1 MFLIHSSKSHSN
13 FSIVAINP
21 LFLVFILNFM
31 KKILVSLTLLIFILL
46 PGKLSAQIKAGT
58 HFTESEVLLKTST
71 GDISGTLT
79 VPVNLKKSPVV
90 LIIAGSGPTD
100 RDCNSPLGINTN
112 AYKMLAGS
120 FAENGIS
127 TLRFDKRAIGKSRA
141 AATSESELRFETY
154 INDAVEWINL
164 LKKDKRFLKIIVMG
178 HSEGSLIGIVA
189 AEKTGI
195 SKLISLAG
203 IGSPADTVLRRQ
215 LKSKLPPQ
223 LMAESNAVL
232 DSLRSGKTVSK
243 VNPVLVSLY
252 RPSVQPYLISW
263 IKYDPSAEI
272 KKLKIPVLIVQ
283 GTTDIQVSVE
293 DAKLLSAAKPDAK
306 LLIIENMNH
315 ILKESEADRQ
325 KNIAT
330 YSNPEL
336 PLKQGLVKELVS
348 FIKSKK

>member
-1 MFLIHSSKSHSN
+1 MTKILLSLIFLIS
-13 FSIVAINP
+13 
-21 LFLVFILNFM
+21 
-31 KKILVSLTLLIFILL
+31 ILL
-46 PGKLSAQIKAGT
+46 PTRISAQIKAGAQ
-58 HFTESEVLLKTST
+58 FNESEVLLKTAS
-71 GDISGTLT
+71 GEISGTLT
-79 VPVNLKKSPVV
+79 VSEKPKKSPVV

-100 RDCNSPLGINTN
+100 RDGNSPLGVKTD
-112 AYKMLAGS
+112 AYKMLAEN

-141 AATSESELRFETY
+141 AATSESELSFETY
-154 INDAVEWINL
+154 INDAVGWINL
-164 LKKDKRFLKIIVMG
+164 LKKDKRFSRVIVLG

-189 AEKTGI
+189 SEQGSVSRFI
-195 SKLISLAG
+195 SVAG
-203 IGSPADTVLRRQ
+203 AGSPADTILRKQ
-215 LKSKLPPQ
+215 LKSQLPPQ

-243 VNPVLVSLY
+243 VNPVLISLY

-263 IKYDPSAEI
+263 IKYDPSVEI

-293 DAKLLSAAKPDAK
+293 DAKLLSATKPDAE

-330 YSNPEL
+330 YTNPEL
-336 PLKQGLVKELVS
+336 PLKQGLVKELIS
-348 FIKSKK
+348 FIKNKK